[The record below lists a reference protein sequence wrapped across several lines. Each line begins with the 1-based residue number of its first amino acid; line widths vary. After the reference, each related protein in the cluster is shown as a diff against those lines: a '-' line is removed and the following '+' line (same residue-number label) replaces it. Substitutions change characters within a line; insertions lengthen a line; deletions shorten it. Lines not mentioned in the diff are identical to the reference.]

1 MSHNASEQRN
11 RDESETG
18 CSSLA
23 RSRYQIHHLQIAC
36 VCLRLPAL
44 MDRIS
49 RRNALNEDESGLA
62 VDEEESVRCRGSEKR
77 ETERSNSREPQRV
90 YRTFQEE
97 EEEEEEYDDDDDGE
111 EGEDVRGPQG
121 KRGPPSVKLR
131 EGRWKR
137 RCTRP
142 HSLDLGAL
150 LSHKP
155 TAQHTVQVMHH

>member
-18 CSSLA
+18 RSSLA

-36 VCLRLPAL
+36 VCWRLPAL
-44 MDRIS
+44 TDRIS

-62 VDEEESVRCRGSEKR
+62 ADEEESVRCRGSEKR
-77 ETERSNSREPQRV
+77 QTERPNSREPQRV

-97 EEEEEEYDDDDDGE
+97 EEEEYDDDDGE

-155 TAQHTVQVMHH
+155 AAQHTVQVMHH